1 MHNFAEVTGLSAWT
15 GAKARD
21 DKDWVARLTSEH
33 VRELQRLNDHLKNG
47 STSSLGQHDLQAL
60 GALMK
65 RAHSDLTKGRGFVLL
80 KGFPVDKFNMEE
92 IERLYLG
99 LGRLLGTPISQN
111 SYGDLLTHVRD
122 EGKKVQTTSDL
133 KGARGYR
140 SNEALLFHTDL
151 GDIVGLLCIQKAI
164 EGGRSS
170 IASSMTVFNEAIRHH
185 PEYIPVYFNGFPL
198 LNLEEGGDQKEYRIP
213 VYSEQDGVISC
224 AIRRN
229 TIETAKLNGVKFTD
243 LELKALSFLDETAA
257 RDDIRFDM
265 DLEPGD
271 IQLINNYITLHS
283 RTHFI
288 DGDTPQLKRDLI
300 RLWLQLPDGRA
311 YLRRFGIIYD
321 GIPKTLSR
329 SH

>member
-1 MHNFAEVTGLSAWT
+1 MRNFAEVTGPSAWT
-15 GAKARD
+15 GAKARG
-21 DKDWVARLTSEH
+21 DKDWVVRLTDDH
-33 VRELQRLNDHLKNG
+33 VRELQRLNDNPKNTAA
-47 STSSLGQHDLQAL
+47 TSLREDDLPAL
-60 GALMK
+60 RAVMK
-65 RAHSDLTKGRGFVLL
+65 QAHSDLTKGRGFVLI

-122 EGKKVQTTSDL
+122 EGKKYQTTTDL

-151 GDIVGLLCIQKAI
+151 GDVVGLLCIQKAV

-170 IASSMTVFNEAIRHH
+170 ISSSMTVFNEAIRHH

-213 VYSEQDGVISC
+213 IYSEQDGIISC

-243 LELKALSFLDETAA
+243 LELKALSFLDQTAA
-257 RDDIRFDM
+257 REDIRFDM

-283 RTHFI
+283 RTHFT

-311 YLRRFGIIYD
+311 YLRRFGTIYD

>member
-1 MHNFAEVTGLSAWT
+1 MRNFSEVTGPSAWT
-15 GAKARD
+15 GAKARG
-21 DKDWVARLTSEH
+21 DKDWVVRLTDDH
-33 VRELQRLNDHLKNG
+33 VRELQRLKDDPN
-47 STSSLGQHDLQAL
+47 TAATSLGEDDLPALRAVMKQAHL
-60 GALMK
+60 
-65 RAHSDLTKGRGFVLL
+65 DLTKGRGFVLI

-122 EGKKVQTTSDL
+122 EGKKYQTTTDL

-151 GDIVGLLCIQKAI
+151 GDVVGLLCIQKAV

-170 IASSMTVFNEAIRHH
+170 ISSSMTVFNEAVRHH

-198 LNLEEGGDQKEYRIP
+198 LNLEEGGDQTEYRIP
-213 VYSEQDGVISC
+213 VYSEQDGIISC

-283 RTHFI
+283 RTHFT

-311 YLRRFGIIYD
+311 YLRRFGTIYD